1 MSDVWRQMETCGPL
15 EQMPAVLWLL
25 LIKIERWQSLA
36 HLRRRWG
43 GSEFSTGSNRFD
55 PHWIVTDVFGP
66 TGVARLAEPSSAAF
80 TVGAAFCALIVGG
93 SVIRTEPIK
102 WQRIQP
108 DRSGI
113 C

>member
-1 MSDVWRQMETCGPL
+1 MPKVRPNGLDMSDVWRQMETCGWL
-15 EQMPAVLWLL
+15 EQMPAVFGLL

-66 TGVARLAEPSSAAF
+66 NR
-80 TVGAAFCALIVGG
+80 GAARFHPLRLPLALHCVRG
-93 SVIRTEPIK
+93 R
-102 WQRIQP
+102 
-108 DRSGI
+108 
-113 C
+113 